1 MKLSD
6 AKSAIAFAGKKTY
19 ISKKGKP
26 YADIYGF
33 ILSENGVPDLE
44 QVKFRT
50 FSPEVISQCETLKP
64 GQQII
69 IDLEVADIYGFILS
83 ENGVPDLEQV
93 KFRTFSPEVIS
104 QCETL
109 KPGQQIIIDLEVR
122 EAFVTG
128 VELYEED

>member
-6 AKSAIAFAGKKTY
+6 AKLAIAFAGKKTY

-69 IDLEVADIYGFILS
+69 IDLEV
-83 ENGVPDLEQV
+83 
-93 KFRTFSPEVIS
+93 
-104 QCETL
+104 
-109 KPGQQIIIDLEVR
+109 R

-128 VELYEED
+128 VELYEDD